1 MPNAPRSLLCLFLVS
16 VGLLGGAESPAVL
29 TLNEA
34 LGSVEK
40 ANLTVLLSRES
51 VVQALE
57 QVNAARVSTLPI
69 ITGTLQQRRTK
80 SVPLTNTGATS
91 ARPTNRFDGLLTG
104 SMSIVDL
111 QRWSA
116 LRSARMGSE
125 VAQADYNSVLQ
136 SILANVAQSYFAHL
150 RNLRRLE
157 VLDAN
162 IARARTL
169 LDLARNQ
176 LLAGVATQIDVTRA
190 EAQLA
195 QAEQARLQQVTSDLQ
210 SELLLKRIID
220 IPVTRELQLE
230 DFKVQR
236 SDGMLSMFAEDK
248 STFEKRADY
257 LRAQKA
263 VEQTKV
269 DVRSAKFER
278 LPTLGFTGTFGRGAP
293 NFDDDLQPQWSAA
306 ALITVPIF
314 DGFRAGTDKRLA
326 MSRQRAQELRLR
338 NLELQISAE
347 LRLAAQDAKSRNAQ
361 ITVAEKSLRL
371 AQEELRLAQQRYQ
384 QGVADNREIVDAQNR
399 LAVAEDNFVEAV
411 YQYNLS
417 RVELARAKGDVRAVL
432 AEKAP

>member
-1 MPNAPRSLLCLFLVS
+1 MVYAARFLVPCL
-16 VGLLGGAESPAVL
+16 VLATIPLPAAEPAATL
-29 TLNEA
+29 TLDEA
-34 LGSVEK
+34 LATVERT
-40 ANLTVLLSRES
+40 NLTVLLSRES

-57 QVNAARVSTLPI
+57 QINTARAGILPT
-69 ITGTLQQRRTK
+69 ITGTAQQRRTK

-91 ARPTNRFDGLLTG
+91 ARPTNRFDALLNG
-104 SMSIVDL
+104 SVSLLDF

-116 LRSARMGSE
+116 MRSAGIAAE
-125 VAQADYNSVLQ
+125 VIQADYNAVHQ
-136 SILANVAQSYFAHL
+136 SILASVAQSYFAHL

-169 LDLARNQ
+169 LELARNQ

-195 QAEQARLQQVTSDLQ
+195 QADQARLQQVTSDLQ
-210 SELLLKRIID
+210 SELLLKRVLD
-220 IPVTRELQLE
+220 IPMSRELRLE

-236 SDGMLSMFAEDK
+236 SDGMLLIFSEDK
-248 STFEKRADY
+248 TTFEKRADY

-263 VEQTKV
+263 VEQAKV
-269 DVRSAKFER
+269 DVRTATFER
-278 LPTLGFTGTFGRGAP
+278 LPTLTLGGTYGRGAP
-293 NFDDDLQPQWSAA
+293 NFDDDKLPQWSVTG
-306 ALITVPIF
+306 ALSVPIF
-314 DGFRAGTDKRLA
+314 DGLRAGSDRRIAL
-326 MSRQRAQELRLR
+326 SRQRSQELRLK

-347 LRLAAQDAKSRNAQ
+347 LRLAAQDARSRNAQ
-361 ITVAEKSLRL
+361 ITVAEKSLAL

-399 LAVAEDNFVEAV
+399 LAVADDNLVEAI

-417 RVELARAKGDVRAVL
+417 RVELARSKGDVRAVL
-432 AEKAP
+432 AERTR